1 MGALCLGFKGY
12 MEQVHE
18 RLAISSP
25 TVLCP
30 TLYPKSPKSVLSE
43 KASPGCGDHTAGC
56 QSRDRRGSQSS
67 ELCWFTP
74 DNPLEY
80 RWTDS
85 RSLRA
90 SRKYCSPGS
99 PHTLP
104 LPLHPALGQA
114 RCPSFPSQDSPY
126 SSGHRY
132 IHTRKVFSST
142 PAVQDFPCTLNPV

>member
-1 MGALCLGFKGY
+1 
-12 MEQVHE
+12 MEQAHE

-25 TVLCP
+25 TVLAQHCIQSP
-30 TLYPKSPKSVLSE
+30 QNQFSQKKHPQDVEVTLLAARVETGVEVSLPSS
-43 KASPGCGDHTAGC
+43 AGSH
-56 QSRDRRGSQSS
+56 QTTLWIIGGG
-67 ELCWFTP
+67 
-74 DNPLEY
+74 
-80 RWTDS
+80 DS

-104 LPLHPALGQA
+104 LPLHRALGQA
-114 RCPSFPSQDSPY
+114 HCPSFPSQDSPY